1 MDGLILLRPWWLLA
15 LLPVAGLALLRAAR
29 APDAG
34 GWERIMGRDMLRAM
48 RALGHL
54 GGRQP
59 LWMRLLAPL
68 ALAVLTLG
76 LAGPALPRR
85 DAPVLAQA
93 DAVVLA
99 MDLSPSVA
107 QGAGLDQAKLAAAGL
122 AQGLSGR
129 PVGLVLFSGEA
140 FTATAP
146 TLDIGTLQTQIGV
159 LDADTMPAGGS
170 RPAAAIG
177 MAGQMLAGLPRADLV
192 LISDGGGID
201 RQALAEADRLAAQGV
216 RVWALRLTD
225 WATDAPAPPQ
235 DALDQLVRGGEVV
248 DWDRMD
254 RLAARL
260 VRSGGSVRDPVLQ
273 ALQYRDLGPW
283 LAVLVLP
290 SLLVMLRRL
299 E

>member
-1 MDGLILLRPWWLLA
+1 MDGLILLRPLWLLA
-15 LLPVAGLALLRAAR
+15 LLPLAGLALLRVAR
-29 APDAG
+29 SPDAG
-34 GWERIMGRDMLRAM
+34 GWERVMGRDMLRAM
-48 RALGHL
+48 QVLGAL

-68 ALAVLTLG
+68 ALAALILG
-76 LAGPALPRR
+76 LAGPALPRT

-107 QGAGLDQAKLAAAGL
+107 QGPGLDQAKLAAAGL

-146 TLDIGTLQTQIGV
+146 TLDVGSLQTQIGV
-159 LDADTMPAGGS
+159 LDGDTMPAAGS
-170 RPAAAIG
+170 RPAAAMG

-192 LISDGGGID
+192 LISDGGGVD
-201 RQALAEADRLAAQGV
+201 AQAVAEADRLAGQGV
-216 RVWALRLTD
+216 RLWALRLTD
-225 WATDAPAPPQ
+225 LAADAPAPPA
-235 DALDQLVRGGEVV
+235 DALGRLVRGGEIM

-254 RLAARL
+254 RLAGQL

-283 LAVLVLP
+283 LALLVLP
-290 SLLVMLRRL
+290 SLLVMLRKL

>member
-1 MDGLILLRPWWLLA
+1 MDGLILLRPLWLLA
-15 LLPVAGLALLRAAR
+15 LLPLAGLALLRVAR
-29 APDAG
+29 SPDAG
-34 GWERIMGRDMLRAM
+34 GWERVMGHDMLRAM
-48 RALGHL
+48 QVLGAL

-68 ALAVLTLG
+68 ALAALILG
-76 LAGPALPRR
+76 LAGPAVPRT

-107 QGAGLDQAKLAAAGL
+107 QGPGLDQAKLAAAGL

-146 TLDIGTLQTQIGV
+146 TLDVGSLQTQIGV
-159 LDADTMPAGGS
+159 LDGDTMPAAGS
-170 RPAAAIG
+170 RPAAAMG

-192 LISDGGGID
+192 LISDGGGVD
-201 RQALAEADRLAAQGV
+201 AQAMAEADRLAGQGV
-216 RVWALRLTD
+216 RLWALRLTD
-225 WATDAPAPPQ
+225 LAPDAPAPPA
-235 DALDQLVRGGEVV
+235 DALGRLVRGGEVM

-254 RLAARL
+254 RLAGQL

-283 LAVLVLP
+283 LALLVLP
-290 SLLVMLRRL
+290 SLLVMLRKL

>member
-15 LLPVAGLALLRAAR
+15 LLPLAGLILLRAAR

-34 GWERIMGRDMLRAM
+34 GWERVMGRDMLRAM
-48 RALGHL
+48 QALGAL

-68 ALAVLTLG
+68 ALAALICG
-76 LAGPALPRR
+76 LAGPAVPRS

-99 MDLSPSVA
+99 LDLSPSVA
-107 QGAGLDQAKLAAAGL
+107 QGLGLDQAKLAAAGL
-122 AQGLSGR
+122 AQALSGR
-129 PVGLVLFSGEA
+129 PVGLLLFSGEA
-140 FTATAP
+140 FTAAAP
-146 TLDIGTLQTQIGV
+146 TLDVGSLQTQIGV
-159 LDADTMPAGGS
+159 LDGDTMPAGGS

-177 MAGQMLAGLPRADLV
+177 MAAQMLAGLPRADLV

-201 RQALAEADRLAAQGV
+201 RQAVAEADRLAAQGV
-216 RVWALRLTD
+216 RLWALRLTER
-225 WATDAPAPPQ
+225 AAEAPAAPPE
-235 DALDQLVRGGEVV
+235 ALDRLVRGGEAM

-283 LAVLVLP
+283 LAMLALP
-290 SLLVMLRRL
+290 PLLVMLRRL

>member
-15 LLPVAGLALLRAAR
+15 LLPLAGLVLLGAVR

-34 GWERIMGRDMLRAM
+34 GWERVMGRDMLRAM
-48 RALGHL
+48 RALGAL

-68 ALAVLTLG
+68 GLAALILG
-76 LAGPALPRR
+76 LSGPAVPRS

-99 MDLSPSVA
+99 LDLSPSVA
-107 QGAGLDQAKLAAAGL
+107 RGPGLDQAKLAAAGL
-122 AQGLSGR
+122 AQDLSGR
-129 PVGLVLFSGEA
+129 PVGLLLFSGEA
-140 FTATAP
+140 FTAAAP
-146 TLDIGTLQTQIGV
+146 TLDVGSLQTQIGV
-159 LDADTMPAGGS
+159 LDGDTMPAGGS

-201 RQALAEADRLAAQGV
+201 GQAVAEADRLAAQGV
-216 RVWALRLTD
+216 RLWALRLTER
-225 WATDAPAPPQ
+225 APDAPAAPP
-235 DALDQLVRGGEVV
+235 DALDRLVRGGETM

-260 VRSGGSVRDPVLQ
+260 ARSGGSVRDPVLQ

-283 LAVLVLP
+283 LAMLALP
-290 SLLVMLRRL
+290 PLLVMLRRL

>member
-1 MDGLILLRPWWLLA
+1 MDGLILLRPLWLLA
-15 LLPVAGLALLRAAR
+15 LLPLAGVVALRLARM
-29 APDAG
+29 PDAG
-34 GWERIMGRDMLRAM
+34 GWERVMGRDMLRAM
-48 RALGHL
+48 QVLGAL

-59 LWMRLLAPL
+59 LWMRLLAPV
-68 ALAVLTLG
+68 ALAVLVAG

-99 MDLSPSVA
+99 VDLSPSVA
-107 QGAGLDQAKLAAAGL
+107 QGPGLDQARLAAAGL

-146 TLDIGTLQTQIGV
+146 TLDVGTLQTQIGV
-159 LDADTMPAGGS
+159 LDADTMPGGGS

-192 LISDGGGID
+192 MISDGGGVD
-201 RQALAEADRLAAQGV
+201 AQAVAEADRLAGQGV
-216 RVWALRLTD
+216 RLWALRLTD
-225 WATDAPAPPQ
+225 RAADAPAPPAG
-235 DALDQLVRGGEVV
+235 ALDRLVRGGEVME
-248 DWDRMD
+248 WDRMD
-254 RLAARL
+254 RLALRL
-260 VRSGGSVRDPVLQ
+260 ARSGGSTRDPVLR

-283 LAVLVLP
+283 LAMLALP
-290 SLLVMLRRL
+290 PLLVMLRRL

>member
-1 MDGLILLRPWWLLA
+1 MDGLILLRPLWLLA
-15 LLPVAGLALLRAAR
+15 LLPLAGLVLLRVAR
-29 APDAG
+29 SPDAG
-34 GWERIMGRDMLRAM
+34 GWERVMGRDMLRAM
-48 RALGHL
+48 QVLGAL

-59 LWMRLLAPL
+59 MWMRLLAPL
-68 ALAVLTLG
+68 ALAALILG
-76 LAGPALPRR
+76 LAGPALPRT

-107 QGAGLDQAKLAAAGL
+107 QGPGLDQAKLAAAGL

-146 TLDIGTLQTQIGV
+146 TLDVGSLQTQIGV
-159 LDADTMPAGGS
+159 LDRDTMPAAGS
-170 RPAAAIG
+170 RPAAAMG

-192 LISDGGGID
+192 LISDGGGVD
-201 RQALAEADRLAAQGV
+201 AQAVAEADRLAGQGV
-216 RVWALRLTD
+216 RLWALRLTD
-225 WATDAPAPPQ
+225 LAPDAPAPPA
-235 DALDQLVRGGEVV
+235 DALGRLVRGGEVM

-254 RLAARL
+254 RLAGQL

-283 LAVLVLP
+283 LALLVLP
-290 SLLVMLRRL
+290 SLLVMLRKL

>member
-1 MDGLILLRPWWLLA
+1 MDGLILLRPLWLLA
-15 LLPVAGLALLRAAR
+15 LLPLTGLVLLRVAR
-29 APDAG
+29 SPDAG
-34 GWERIMGRDMLRAM
+34 GWERVMGRDMLRAM
-48 RALGHL
+48 QVLGAL

-59 LWMRLLAPL
+59 MWMRLLASL
-68 ALAVLTLG
+68 ALAALILG
-76 LAGPALPRR
+76 LAGPALPRT

-107 QGAGLDQAKLAAAGL
+107 QGPGLDQAKLAAAGL

-146 TLDIGTLQTQIGV
+146 TLDVGSLQTQIGV
-159 LDADTMPAGGS
+159 LDGDTMPAAGS
-170 RPAAAIG
+170 RPAAAMG

-192 LISDGGGID
+192 LISDGGGVD
-201 RQALAEADRLAAQGV
+201 AQAVAEADRLAGQGV
-216 RVWALRLTD
+216 RLWALRLTD
-225 WATDAPAPPQ
+225 LAPEAPAPPA
-235 DALDQLVRGGEVV
+235 DALGRLVRGGEVM

-254 RLAARL
+254 RLAGQL

-283 LAVLVLP
+283 LALLVLP

>member
-1 MDGLILLRPWWLLA
+1 MDGLILLRPLWLLA
-15 LLPVAGLALLRAAR
+15 LLPLAGLALLRVAR
-29 APDAG
+29 SPDAG
-34 GWERIMGRDMLRAM
+34 GWERVMGRDMLRAM
-48 RALGHL
+48 QVLGAL

-68 ALAVLTLG
+68 ALAALILG
-76 LAGPALPRR
+76 LAGPALPRT

-107 QGAGLDQAKLAAAGL
+107 QGPGLDQAKLAAAGL

-146 TLDIGTLQTQIGV
+146 TLDVGSLQTQIGV
-159 LDADTMPAGGS
+159 LDGDTMPAAGS
-170 RPAAAIG
+170 RPAAAMG

-192 LISDGGGID
+192 LISDGGGVD
-201 RQALAEADRLAAQGV
+201 AQAMAEADRLAGQGV
-216 RVWALRLTD
+216 RLWALRLTD
-225 WATDAPAPPQ
+225 LAPDAPAPPA
-235 DALDQLVRGGEVV
+235 DALGRLVRGGEVM

-254 RLAARL
+254 RLAGQL

-283 LAVLVLP
+283 LALLVLP

>member
-1 MDGLILLRPWWLLA
+1 MDGLILLRPLWLLA
-15 LLPVAGLALLRAAR
+15 LLPLAGLALMRMAR
-29 APDAG
+29 SPDAG
-34 GWERIMGRDMLRAM
+34 GWERVMGRDMLRAM
-48 RALGHL
+48 QVLGAL

-68 ALAVLTLG
+68 ALAALILG
-76 LAGPALPRR
+76 LAGPALPRT

-107 QGAGLDQAKLAAAGL
+107 QGPGLDQAKLAAAGL

-146 TLDIGTLQTQIGV
+146 TLDVGSLQTQIGV
-159 LDADTMPAGGS
+159 LDGETMPAAGS
-170 RPAAAIG
+170 RPAAAMG

-192 LISDGGGID
+192 LISDGGGVD
-201 RQALAEADRLAAQGV
+201 AQAVAEADRLAGQGV
-216 RVWALRLTD
+216 RLWALRLTD
-225 WATDAPAPPQ
+225 LAPDAPAPPA
-235 DALDQLVRGGEVV
+235 DALGRLVRGGEVM

-254 RLAARL
+254 RLAGQL

-283 LAVLVLP
+283 LAMLVLP

>member
-1 MDGLILLRPWWLLA
+1 MDGLILLRPLWLLA
-15 LLPVAGLALLRAAR
+15 LLPLAGLALLRVAR
-29 APDAG
+29 SPDAG
-34 GWERIMGRDMLRAM
+34 GWERVMGRDMLRAM
-48 RALGHL
+48 QVLGAL

-59 LWMRLLAPL
+59 MWMRLLAPL
-68 ALAVLTLG
+68 ALAALILG
-76 LAGPALPRR
+76 LAGPALPRT

-107 QGAGLDQAKLAAAGL
+107 QGPGLDQAKLAAAGL

-146 TLDIGTLQTQIGV
+146 TLDVGSLQTQIGV
-159 LDADTMPAGGS
+159 LDGDTMPAAGS
-170 RPAAAIG
+170 RPAAAMG

-192 LISDGGGID
+192 LISDGGGVD
-201 RQALAEADRLAAQGV
+201 AQAMAEADRLAGQGV
-216 RVWALRLTD
+216 RLWALRLTD
-225 WATDAPAPPQ
+225 LAPDAPAPPA
-235 DALDQLVRGGEVV
+235 DALGRLVRGGEVM

-254 RLAARL
+254 RLAGQL

-283 LAVLVLP
+283 LALLVLP